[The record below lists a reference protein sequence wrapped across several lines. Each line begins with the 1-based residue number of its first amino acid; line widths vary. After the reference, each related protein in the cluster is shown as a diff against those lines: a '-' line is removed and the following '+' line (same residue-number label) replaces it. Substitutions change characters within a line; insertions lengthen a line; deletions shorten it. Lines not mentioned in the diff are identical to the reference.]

1 MPTRSATRRIERPS
15 GPSSSSSA
23 SAAAAISRAR
33 GLWPLAALEAIAP
46 AQAVA
51 GRPVESDV
59 EAPGQRTDDE
69 RGREGAERDE
79 RAEDERPPDPVEEVV
94 RAHRAGVELPALQAA
109 SQAGEQGEVRSGP
122 EDGDLPPAAHCEGR
136 GDGGAEESNGE
147 NGEGGAAERL
157 RNGGDGVHQFLL
169 GRSANTVRQPS

>member
-33 GLWPLAALEAIAP
+33 GPWALAAPEAIAP

-51 GRPVESDV
+51 VCPVERDV
-59 EAPGQRTDDE
+59 EAAGQHTDGD
-69 RGREGAERDE
+69 GGGEGAERDE
-79 RAEDERPPDPVEEVV
+79 RDEDELPPDPVEEVV

-109 SQAGEQGEVRSGP
+109 AHAGEQGEVRSGP

-136 GDGGAEESNGE
+136 GDGGAEEGGGE

-157 RNGGDGVHQFLL
+157 RNGDDGVHQFLL
-169 GRSANTVRQPS
+169 GRSANTVRQLS